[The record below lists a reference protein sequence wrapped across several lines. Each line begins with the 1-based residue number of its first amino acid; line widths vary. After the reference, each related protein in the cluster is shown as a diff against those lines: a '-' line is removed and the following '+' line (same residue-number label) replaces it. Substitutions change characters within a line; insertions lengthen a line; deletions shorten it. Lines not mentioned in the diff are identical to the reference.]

1 MNIQKLWEQ
10 LQTKEEHDELEA
22 KPGNEIGRSVKET
35 ISAFSNTI
43 GLGGGVILFGVTEM
57 NEGGKNKYVLT
68 GVKHPEKIQKDL
80 ATQCRTNFNVPIRP
94 EIKIE
99 QINGVC
105 IIGVYIPETD
115 PSQKPVYIDAL
126 GLHEGSFV
134 RVGPTDQKCTDT
146 DFAKI
151 YAARDSKSYDS
162 HVLDYL
168 STDNLNPVAI
178 SEYRRLRNLVDPTA
192 VELKLENDDL
202 LISLKCAEKVN
213 GVLRPTIAGIIL
225 FGNKDVIQK
234 EFPMIR
240 FDYIRMPGTAW
251 NPGSSKS
258 YYTQEMNEGL
268 FTLLPRAEGAI
279 MDDIPR
285 TIRLP
290 QTGLT
295 RDDYPIIPSLV
306 VREALVNAVMH
317 RDYRVNGPTQVI
329 RYADRLEFRNPGHSL
344 KPHPEEGNPG
354 SILRNPIIANVLHET
369 KYAENKGIG
378 ITIIMEEMQKVNL
391 SLPIIRSS
399 RENNEFSVTVF
410 VHNLA
415 GEEDIMWLAQ
425 FKEFNLST
433 TEVQILMLLH
443 KNGMIKNADCRQ
455 HLQLDTLHVSSI
467 LQRLRKLDILE
478 VHGGGGWTYYT
489 LSPKYLTGDFLGSG
503 NKGLVGLK
511 KENKL
516 KNELKEKPPQITLRE
531 NNGLNSSKSG
541 NEPNIKLK
549 DIFKTGPGDEFIGLN
564 QSNPLKSEENRLDK
578 SSPERILESS
588 LDYNELL
595 TLLPEHVR
603 HEIKR
608 IPGRVDRESATD
620 AILKI
625 CDTGKAFTPNQIA
638 VLIRR
643 NRKWLTPILRE
654 MVENGLIAPTIPDN
668 IGSRKQRYHA
678 LHAKGQS
685 KLNSYL
691 NKE

>member
-1 MNIQKLWEQ
+1 MNIQKLCEQ
-10 LQTKEEHDELEA
+10 LRTTEEHDELEA

-43 GLGGGVILFGVTEM
+43 GLGGGVLLLGITEITD
-57 NEGGKNKYVLT
+57 GGKNKYLLT

-99 QINGVC
+99 QMNGVC
-105 IIGVYIPETD
+105 IIGVYIPEID
-115 PSQKPVYIDAL
+115 PSQKPVYVDAL
-126 GLHEGSFV
+126 GLTDGSFI
-134 RVGPTDQKCTDT
+134 RVGPTDQKCTDN

-168 STDNLNPVAI
+168 STDNLNPAAI
-178 SEYRRLRNLVDPTA
+178 SEYRRLRSLVDPTA
-192 VELKLENDDL
+192 AELKLENDDL
-202 LISLKCAEKVN
+202 LTSLKCAEKVN
-213 GVLRPTIAGIIL
+213 GILRPTIAGIIL

-240 FDYIRMPGTAW
+240 FDYIRMPGTTW

-306 VREALVNAVMH
+306 VREALVNSVMH

-329 RYADRLEFRNPGHSL
+329 RYADRIEFRNPGHSL

-369 KYAENKGIG
+369 KYAENKGTG
-378 ITIIMEEMQKVNL
+378 ITIIMEEMRKVNL

-399 RENNEFSVTVF
+399 REDNEFSVTVF

-467 LQRLRKLDILE
+467 LQRLRKMDILE
-478 VHGGGGWTYYT
+478 GHGGGGWTYYT
-489 LSPKYLTGDFLGSG
+489 LSQKYLTGDSFGSG
-503 NKGLVGLK
+503 DKGLGGLK
-511 KENKL
+511 KQNKL
-516 KNELKEKPPQITLRE
+516 KKDLTENMAQKLPSENTGLNSLKSGKKGGNELKDITNAESDAEL
-531 NNGLNSSKSG
+531 
-541 NEPNIKLK
+541 
-549 DIFKTGPGDEFIGLN
+549 IGLN
-564 QSNPLKSEENRLDK
+564 QDNRLKSKDNGLDQ

-608 IPGRVDRESATD
+608 IPGRVDRESATNS
-620 AILKI
+620 IFKI

-643 NRKWLTPILRE
+643 NRQWLTPILRE
-654 MVENGLIAPTIPDN
+654 MVSNGLLTPTIPEN
-668 IGSRKQRYHA
+668 IESRKQRYHS